1 MLKYNRN
8 YFTDFEF
15 WRKQNIKSKKHF
27 KTVMAVMYG
36 KKKDRGGI
44 KKKYLALM
52 KEQEETQRLM
62 KEAIDHICPQLS
74 SMFRYLDYCCN
85 SYVIS

>member
-27 KTVMAVMYG
+27 KTIMAVMYG
-36 KKKDRGGI
+36 RKKDRGGI

-52 KEQEETQRLM
+52 KEREETQKLIR
-62 KEAIDHICPQLS
+62 KAINRACPQLFS
-74 SMFRYLDYCCN
+74 YLDCFGMGTY
-85 SYVIS
+85 Y

>member
-1 MLKYNRN
+1 MYNKD

-36 KKKDRGGI
+36 RKKDRGDI

-52 KEQEETQRLM
+52 KEHEERQKLM
-62 KEAIDHICPQLS
+62 REAIDQVCPQLGG
-74 SMFRYLDYCCN
+74 MLKYLDCFGTGAY
-85 SYVIS
+85 Y

>member
-1 MLKYNRN
+1 MYNRN

-15 WRKQNIKSKKHF
+15 WRKQDIKSKKHF

-36 KKKDRGGI
+36 RKKDRGSI

-52 KEQEETQRLM
+52 KEHEERQKLM
-62 KEAIDHICPQLS
+62 REAIDQVCPQLS
-74 SMFRYLDYCCN
+74 SMFRYLDCFGTGAY
-85 SYVIS
+85 Y

>member
-27 KTVMAVMYG
+27 KTIMAVMYG

-62 KEAIDHICPQLS
+62 REAINRVCPQLFS
-74 SMFRYLDYCCN
+74 YLNCFGTGTY
-85 SYVIS
+85 Y

>member
-1 MLKYNRN
+1 MLKYNKN

-27 KTVMAVMYG
+27 KTIMAVMYG
-36 KKKDRGGI
+36 RKKDRGGI

-52 KEQEETQRLM
+52 KEQEETQRLIR
-62 KEAIDHICPQLS
+62 KAIDRVCPQLFS
-74 SMFRYLDYCCN
+74 YLDCFGAGIY
-85 SYVIS
+85 Y

>member
-1 MLKYNRN
+1 MLMCNRN

-62 KEAIDHICPQLS
+62 REAIDHVCPQLNS
-74 SMFRYLDYCCN
+74 VLGYLDYYCDR
-85 SYVIS
+85 

>member
-1 MLKYNRN
+1 MYNKN

-36 KKKDRGGI
+36 RKKDRGGI

-62 KEAIDHICPQLS
+62 REAIDHVCPQLS
-74 SMFRYLDYCCN
+74 GILRCLNCFGTGAYY
-85 SYVIS
+85 

>member
-1 MLKYNRN
+1 MLNYRN
-8 YFTDFEF
+8 YFADFEF

-36 KKKDRGGI
+36 RKKDRGDI

-52 KEQEETQRLM
+52 KEQEETQRLIR
-62 KEAIDHICPQLS
+62 KAINRVCPQLFS
-74 SMFRYLDYCCN
+74 YLGSFGTGTY
-85 SYVIS
+85 Y

>member
-1 MLKYNRN
+1 MLKYNKN

-27 KTVMAVMYG
+27 KTIMAVMYG

-44 KKKYLALM
+44 KRKYLALM
-52 KEQEETQRLM
+52 KEQEETQRLIR
-62 KEAIDHICPQLS
+62 KAIDRVRPQLFS
-74 SMFRYLDYCCN
+74 YLDCFGTGTCY
-85 SYVIS
+85 

>member
-27 KTVMAVMYG
+27 KTIMAVMYG
-36 KKKDRGGI
+36 KKKDRGGV

-52 KEQEETQRLM
+52 KEQEETQRLIR
-62 KEAIDHICPQLS
+62 KAIDRVCPQLFS
-74 SMFRYLDYCCN
+74 YLDCFGTGTY
-85 SYVIS
+85 Y

>member
-1 MLKYNRN
+1 MLNYRN

-15 WRKQNIKSKKHF
+15 CRKQKIKIKKHF
-27 KTVMAVMYG
+27 KTIMAVMYG

-52 KEQEETQRLM
+52 KEQEETQRLIR
-62 KEAIDHICPQLS
+62 KAIDRACPQLFS
-74 SMFRYLDYCCN
+74 YLDCFGTGIY
-85 SYVIS
+85 Y

>member
-1 MLKYNRN
+1 MLNYRN
-8 YFTDFEF
+8 YFADFEF
-15 WRKQNIKSKKHF
+15 WRKQNIESKKHF

-52 KEQEETQRLM
+52 KEQEETQRLIR
-62 KEAIDHICPQLS
+62 KVIDRVCPQL
-74 SMFRYLDYCCN
+74 FGYLGCFDTGNY
-85 SYVIS
+85 Y

>member
-52 KEQEETQRLM
+52 KEQEETQRLIR
-62 KEAIDHICPQLS
+62 KAINRVCPQLFS
-74 SMFRYLDYCCN
+74 YLDCFGTGTY
-85 SYVIS
+85 Y

>member
-1 MLKYNRN
+1 MLKYNKN

-27 KTVMAVMYG
+27 KTIIAVMYG
-36 KKKDRGGI
+36 RKKDRGGI

-62 KEAIDHICPQLS
+62 REAINRVCPQLFS
-74 SMFRYLDYCCN
+74 YLNCFGTGTY
-85 SYVIS
+85 Y

>member
-8 YFTDFEF
+8 YVTDFEF
-15 WRKQNIKSKKHF
+15 WRRQNIKSKKHF
-27 KTVMAVMYG
+27 KTIMAVMYG

-52 KEQEETQRLM
+52 KE
-62 KEAIDHICPQLS
+62 
-74 SMFRYLDYCCN
+74 
-85 SYVIS
+85 

>member
-1 MLKYNRN
+1 MLNYRN

-27 KTVMAVMYG
+27 KTIMAVMYG

-52 KEQEETQRLM
+52 KEQEETQRLIR
-62 KEAIDHICPQLS
+62 KAIDRVCPQLFS
-74 SMFRYLDYCCN
+74 YLYCFGTGT
-85 SYVIS
+85 YY

>member
-8 YFTDFEF
+8 YFADFEF

-27 KTVMAVMYG
+27 KTIMAVMYG

-52 KEQEETQRLM
+52 KEQEETQRLIR
-62 KEAIDHICPQLS
+62 KAIDRVCPQL
-74 SMFRYLDYCCN
+74 FEYLDCFGTETY
-85 SYVIS
+85 Y

>member
-1 MLKYNRN
+1 MLN
-8 YFTDFEF
+8 YRHYIANFEF

-27 KTVMAVMYG
+27 KTIMAVMYG

-52 KEQEETQRLM
+52 KEQEETQRLIE
-62 KEAIDHICPQLS
+62 EAIYRVCPQLR
-74 SMFRYLDYCCN
+74 FLDYFGTGN
-85 SYVIS
+85 YY